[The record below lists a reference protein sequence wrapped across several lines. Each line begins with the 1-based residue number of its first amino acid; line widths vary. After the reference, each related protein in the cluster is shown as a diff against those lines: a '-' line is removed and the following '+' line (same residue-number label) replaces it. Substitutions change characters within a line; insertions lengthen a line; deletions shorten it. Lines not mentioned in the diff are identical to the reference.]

1 MDLSKAPYF
10 MSKMFQSEMSAY
22 SRKGLLSTSSQRK
35 SAVTRTIAKMKRAGI
50 RRDYTLPK
58 KF

>member
-1 MDLSKAPYF
+1 MVSMITIDDLSLDSLRTKTRSDVQLILRGDFKVP
-10 MSKMFQSEMSAY
+10 
-22 SRKGLLSTSSQRK
+22 
-35 SAVTRTIAKMKRAGI
+35 VTRTIAKMKRAGI

>member
-1 MDLSKAPYF
+1 
-10 MSKMFQSEMSAY
+10 MSKMFQTEMSAY

-35 SAVTRTIAKMKRAGI
+35 SAVTRTIAKMKKAGI